1 MVSIASK
8 NIVDSATAERV
19 AEAVRD
25 VPIVDFKAWG
35 KLDALS
41 SQTLVDEI
49 EVFEDEI
56 YRDGTVLKGICN
68 FYVVL
73 NYGQGDE
80 AISSPESFPGT
91 FEAKLDDNGD
101 PVILDIDVDTSS
113 FYG

>member
-1 MVSIASK
+1 MVSIARK
-8 NIVDSATAERV
+8 NLTDSGTAERV

-25 VPIVDFKAWG
+25 ASIVDFTAWG

-41 SQTLVDEI
+41 SHTLVDEV

-56 YRDGTVLKGICN
+56 YRDGATLKGSCN

-91 FEAKLDDNGD
+91 FQAELDDNNE
-101 PVILDIDVDTSS
+101 PVVLDIDVDTSS
-113 FYG
+113 FHE